1 MVVNIKMSEKMF
13 DEDKMDAIEHFMKFL
28 NKHLKLEN
36 DVNLKFTSKKEGTMT
51 TGQDTPRVMKVLA
64 RNRMFIDVL
73 RTLAHEW
80 VHEYQHQIKHEKSK
94 RDIGGPHEN
103 EANAK
108 SGELLKLF
116 VRYYP
121 KYKHILYN

>member
-36 DVNLKFTSKKEGTMT
+36 DVNLKFTNKKEGTMT

-64 RNRMFIDVL
+64 KNRMFIDVL

>member
-1 MVVNIKMSEKMF
+1 MVVKVQMTDKMF
-13 DEDKMDAIEHFMKFL
+13 DEEKTNAIEDFMKFL
-28 NKHLKLEN
+28 NKHLTLEK
-36 DVNLKFTSKKEGTMT
+36 DVHLKFTSKKEGSMT
-51 TGQDTPRVMKVLA
+51 TGQDKPRVMKVLA
-64 RNRMFIDVL
+64 KNRMFIDVL

-80 VHEYQHQIKHEKSK
+80 VHEYQHQIKHEKST

-103 EANAK
+103 DANAK

-121 KYKHILYN
+121 KYKNILYN

>member
-1 MVVNIKMSEKMF
+1 MNLNFKSDEGLFSEDQLQVLTTFIDYLHKEIPL
-13 DEDKMDAIEHFMKFL
+13 DDINVKFVR
-28 NKHLKLEN
+28 NR
-36 DVNLKFTSKKEGTMT
+36 EGKMT
-51 TGQDTPRVMKVLA
+51 TGVREPNGEMRILA
-64 RNRMFIDVL
+64 GDRMLLDVL
-73 RTLAHEW
+73 RTTAHEW

-121 KYKHILYN
+121 KYKKILYN